1 MVWHVNELRREQIVG
16 RKNDYSNVQERPV
29 TFSELRKI
37 VEELPDGIMLQIE
50 FIDSEDGENESKSQ

>member
-1 MVWHVNELRREQIVG
+1 MEG
-16 RKNDYSNVQERPV
+16 KNDYSNVQERPV

-37 VEELPDGIMLQIE
+37 VEELQDGILLQIE